1 MRTIYKYPLVITDK
15 QTLMLPANAE
25 VLTVAGQHGQPCIWA
40 LVDTD
45 AEPKPCEITM
55 CGTGMPCDCALGD
68 YIGTAQLLDGKL
80 VLHVFMPGR

>member
-15 QTLMLPANAE
+15 QTLMLPENAE
-25 VLTVAGQHGQPCIWA
+25 VLTVAAQHGQPCIWA

-45 AEPKPCEITM
+45 AELKPCEISM
-55 CGTGMPCDCALGD
+55 CGTGMPCFHTRGD
-68 YIGTAQLLDGKL
+68 YIGTAQLLDSKM